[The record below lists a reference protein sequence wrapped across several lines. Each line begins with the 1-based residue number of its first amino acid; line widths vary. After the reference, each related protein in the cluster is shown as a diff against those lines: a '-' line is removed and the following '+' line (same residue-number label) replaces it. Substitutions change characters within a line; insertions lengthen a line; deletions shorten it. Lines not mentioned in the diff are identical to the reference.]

1 MTVLMFDTGKMV
13 LYKERW
19 LEQLVQLFILTLVF
33 IKIIPKELLVLLLV
47 QWVNPV
53 VQVHLDHPDQV
64 DQAELVDQTVPL
76 VTMVITDQADQA
88 ELVVQVDQAEQVV
101 QADQVVPVVLL
112 DRKDHK
118 VVKV

>member
-64 DQAELVDQTVPL
+64 DQAELVDQV
-76 VTMVITDQADQA
+76 DQA

-101 QADQVVPVVLL
+101 QADQAELAVLL